1 MSAEKLT
8 PKQTAFVKS
17 YCRLGGMNA
26 TQAAIAAGYSGHG
39 KGAGAAVSASR
50 MLQQPHILNAIRE
63 ETERTLRA
71 GVALGAQVLDELAR
85 GAVSESV
92 RLQAAQALLDR
103 GGMQLANLSEHHVIV
118 EDKRTDAELRCRVE
132 ELARELGLA
141 AKVIPGEL
149 VDLPTLQ
156 SEGPG
161 CKDGYKSTPN
171 NHFNID
177 SNGLIG
183 E

>member
-1 MSAEKLT
+1 MSADKLT

-50 MLQQPHILNAIRE
+50 MLQLPHILQAIRE

-103 GGMQLANLSEHHVIV
+103 GGMQLANLSV

-161 CKDGYKSTPN
+161 CKDGYKATQ
-171 NHFNID
+171 
-177 SNGLIG
+177 SNKQPI
-183 E
+183 